1 MIKIVADTAT
11 LIPPCEGDSC
21 GITVLPVCV
30 AVNDRTYQDYTEINS
45 TDFLDLIKQGGVPS
59 SSQPAVGDILDILE
73 SSDDEMLFLTVGD
86 GLSGAYQTAMGA
98 RNLAEQPERIHIIDS
113 KTLAGPL
120 RYLAK
125 KAVSLREQGMSME
138 RIKHYLQTC
147 IESSVSFVIPE
158 DFEFLKRSGRLAPFT
173 AKIGS
178 ALKLLPVLTQTKDKK
193 RITPIG
199 IKRSWKS
206 AVDAV
211 LHQLQEMD
219 IDADHLISVCHAGVP
234 ERAVQV
240 LQQVKDR
247 FCASETEL
255 LELSPALITHGGPGC
270 IVIQAIRK

>member
-11 LIPPCEGDSC
+11 LIPPCEGDSY

-86 GLSGAYQTAMGA
+86 GLSGSYQTAMGA